1 MIKHRLSGGVTVSI
15 LLALLGAMGKSVLL
29 LVAYITQNT
38 FPLPLSEKEEQVYLA
53 KLADGDES
61 AKSVLIERNLRL
73 VAHIVKKFDNTGEDI
88 DDLISIGTIGL
99 IKAINTFDTNKKIR
113 LATYAARCIENEIL
127 MHLRSTRRVR
137 SEVSLYDPIGIDKEG
152 NEITLIDVLGTE
164 SDVVAESVETQ
175 CENERLTNQINT
187 LNQREKLVLNM
198 RFGIPDGVRK
208 TQRDIAKILGISRS
222 YVSRI
227 EKKAVTKIGK
237 SLYMEDKK

>member
-1 MIKHRLSGGVTVSI
+1 MSI
-15 LLALLGAMGKSVLL
+15 LLALLGAMGKSVMLF
-29 LVAYITQNT
+29 VAYITQNT

-152 NEITLIDVLGTE
+152 NELTL
-164 SDVVAESVETQ
+164 SVY
-175 CENERLTNQINT
+175 L
-187 LNQREKLVLNM
+187 
-198 RFGIPDGVRK
+198 
-208 TQRDIAKILGISRS
+208 S
-222 YVSRI
+222 Y
-227 EKKAVTKIGK
+227 
-237 SLYMEDKK
+237 M